1 MNLNFSYENIKQA
14 VFPIDRQFHVLK
26 HFGEIDHKY
35 KRSLIKN
42 SEYSNEIIDNQI
54 KEKGSKFFKS
64 FASDPLHLLDIV
76 VRKFRN
82 DGVVAGW
89 MDDRC
94 EVRLNFSKE
103 DFPEGI
109 GEDHIIHIDKLPEVI
124 KNKLPD
130 QEYETLQKIQ
140 FIGHP
145 RKTWSVNLI
154 IKRIENQQVII
165 TIFPGI
171 YAPLLPNTE
180 EQSEE
185 EYRKSIEFWSK
196 HVLIS

>member
-1 MNLNFSYENIKQA
+1 M
-14 VFPIDRQFHVLK
+14 
-26 HFGEIDHKY
+26 
-35 KRSLIKN
+35 
-42 SEYSNEIIDNQI
+42 
-54 KEKGSKFFKS
+54 
-64 FASDPLHLLDIV
+64 DIV